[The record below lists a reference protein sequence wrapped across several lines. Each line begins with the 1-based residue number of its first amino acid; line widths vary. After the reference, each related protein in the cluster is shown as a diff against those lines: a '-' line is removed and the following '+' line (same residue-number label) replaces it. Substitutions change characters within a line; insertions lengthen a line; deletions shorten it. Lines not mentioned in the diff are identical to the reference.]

1 MTGFTEH
8 NNRAK
13 AKQYAEYITGKE
25 LRLLVA
31 SKVHEYAGPVVSVFD
46 GAAGSGQLEQFIN
59 LSGFSAIDI
68 QSEACE
74 ALAANFTNAK
84 IQNRSFFLCD
94 IPSLCDCAVMNP
106 PFSIKFKNLS
116 EEEQEAIQEQFPW
129 KKSGVVDDIFIL
141 RALNFVGRFGF
152 FIVFPGVSYRASEKK
167 MREII
172 GARLAEL
179 LLVEKAFEDTQI
191 NVLFL
196 VIDKQKT
203 EKEVKTAIYNCADKQ
218 YRSQS
223 SFFLNEDFAWEMPRD
238 VIEEEV
244 IDITSVND
252 DLNKITVKNLGNHLD
267 IQIMTIQ
274 YFNYETNYLKLIEDI
289 RDVCNFYE
297 KKYFEVFGI
306 KKSLKSKEKEIEQLD
321 MFPKTSAQ
329 QGMMN
334 GRGAAE

>member
-1 MTGFTEH
+1 MSGSGFCEH

-106 PFSIKFKNLS
+106 PFSVKFKNLS

-203 EKEVKTAIYNCADKQ
+203 EKEVKTAIYNCGDKQ

-223 SFFLNEDFAWEMPRD
+223 SFNITEDFAWEMPRD
-238 VIEEEV
+238 EVEEEV

-252 DLNKITVKNLGNHLD
+252 ELNRITVNKIDTHLN
-267 IQIMTIQ
+267 IQLMTMKD
-274 YFNYETNYLKLIEDI
+274 FGASMNYLKLIEDI
-289 RDVCNFYE
+289 RDVCFFYE
-297 KKYFEVFGI
+297 KKYFEFAGI
-306 KKSLKSKEKEIEQLD
+306 KKSRKSQETQQLD
-321 MFPKTSAQ
+321 MFTKNQ
-329 QGMMN
+329 IIGE
-334 GRGAAE
+334 AA